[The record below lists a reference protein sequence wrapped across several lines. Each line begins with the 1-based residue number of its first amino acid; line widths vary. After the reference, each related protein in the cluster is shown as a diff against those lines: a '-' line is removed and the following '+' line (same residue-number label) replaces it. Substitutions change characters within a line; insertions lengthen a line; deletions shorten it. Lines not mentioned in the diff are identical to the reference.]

1 MDRDSSSDSD
11 SDHEQKKKGGKKDEH
26 QTGEYISQAII
37 QNVAGL
43 TIPVL
48 NCGSIELPDPK
59 FGCSMLFCGSTRSGK
74 TTLLNYLFKRHFENH
89 ISVLMSNSLNSDA
102 YDYLK
107 KQCVTSDFYFPELL
121 KEMYKINHETKNHYE
136 FMAVIDDVPDKRED
150 PEMKRLLTI
159 YRNSRISC
167 MICAQ
172 TATMVNKM
180 ARSNINYVFLGRM
193 NSSSEVERNIKDY
206 LQGHW
211 PTTLKMTEK
220 IRLYKQLT
228 ENYTW
233 IVLDQ
238 INGHMFLTRLQ
249 PSQIIGT

>member
-1 MDRDSSSDSD
+1 MSDSSSSDDDSVK
-11 SDHEQKKKGGKKDEH
+11 SKGKKDEH
-26 QTGEYISQAII
+26 QGDEYMKQSVV

-48 NCGSIELPDPK
+48 NAGALELPDGK
-59 FGCSMLFCGSTRSGK
+59 FGCSMLFLGSTRSGK
-74 TTLLNYLFKRHFENH
+74 TTLLNYFFKKHFMNH
-89 ISVLMSNSLNSDA
+89 ISILMSNSLNSDA
-102 YDYLK
+102 YDFLK
-107 KQCVTSDFYFPELL
+107 KHTIASDFYFPEVL
-121 KEMYKINHETKNHYE
+121 KDMYKINHETKNNYE
-136 FMAVIDDVPDKRED
+136 FMAIIDDVPDKRED
-150 PEMKRLLTI
+150 LEMKRLLTI

-172 TATMVNKM
+172 VNTMVNKM

-193 NSSSEVERNIKDY
+193 NSSSEIEKNVKDY

-211 PTTLKMTEK
+211 PTNLKMTEK

-238 INGHMFLTRLQ
+238 VNGHMFLTRLL
-249 PSQIIGT
+249 PNQIIGT

>member
-1 MDRDSSSDSD
+1 MDSSSSD
-11 SDHEQKKKGGKKDEH
+11 DESVKSSGKKDEF
-26 QTGEYISQAII
+26 QKSDYMTQAVV

-43 TIPVL
+43 SIPVL
-48 NCGSIELPDPK
+48 NAGALELPDSK
-59 FGCSMLFCGSTRSGK
+59 FGCSLLFLGSTRSGK
-74 TTLLNYLFKRHFENH
+74 TTLVNYFFKRHFQDH

-102 YDYLK
+102 YDFLK
-107 KQCVTSDFYFPELL
+107 KHCVASDFYFPEIL
-121 KEMYKINHETKNHYE
+121 KDMYKINHETKNNYE

-167 MICAQ
+167 MISAQ
-172 TATMVNKM
+172 VATMLNKT

-193 NSSSEVERNIKDY
+193 NSSSEIERNIKDF
-206 LQGHW
+206 LQGHL

-228 ENYTW
+228 ENHTW

-238 INGHMFLTRLQ
+238 VNGFMFLTRLQ
-249 PSQIIGT
+249 PSQLIGT

>member
-1 MDRDSSSDSD
+1 MDSSSSDSD
-11 SDHEQKKKGGKKDEH
+11 SDHEKKGKKDEH
-26 QTGEYISQAII
+26 QSGEYISQSVM
-37 QNVAGL
+37 QTVAGL

-89 ISVLMSNSLNSDA
+89 MSVLMSNSLNSDA

-107 KQCVTSDFYFPELL
+107 KKCVTSDFYFPEVLR
-121 KEMYKINHETKNHYE
+121 EMYKINHETKNHYE

-150 PEMKRLLTI
+150 PEMKRLMTI

-172 TATMVNKM
+172 TATMINKM

-193 NSSSEVERNIKDY
+193 NSSSEIERNIKDY

-220 IRLYKQLT
+220 IRMYKQLT

-238 INGHMFLTRLQ
+238 INGHMFLTRLL
-249 PSQIIGT
+249 PTQIIGT